1 MARKSRFGTGAI
13 CDVFGALWICRTD
26 SPEARAFR
34 LQLSKA
40 VGQVLQS
47 GMGLLGV
54 EMPGRM

>member
-1 MARKSRFGTGAI
+1 LAKSYHRFWH
-13 CDVFGALWICRTD
+13 DLSVFNAD

-34 LQLSKA
+34 LQLSKG